1 MYLHTRTKFG
11 SQLWTDFQLSHDLMT
26 HDHHGQ
32 TIFDNRKVRMM
43 ITRVLLERVWSGQ
56 LYLDVQWRHKLSL
69 RWNKTM
75 RIFWEWLISA
85 CDHET
90 STKPKPKH
98 WQVLEITELT
108 STPLKPEQIV
118 SLFQWWNSSWHFNQ
132 RSTVCHVDR
141 SEFGPRRRWSDD
153 EIRRDNSILDSE
165 NSSLSGRDK
174 IGFIKNQFSLWGHN
188 KACNELIIIYLDKT
202 FQNVTYHLVS
212 QSLCQFIESWCR

>member
-1 MYLHTRTKFG
+1 
-11 SQLWTDFQLSHDLMT
+11 
-26 HDHHGQ
+26 
-32 TIFDNRKVRMM
+32 
-43 ITRVLLERVWSGQ
+43 
-56 LYLDVQWRHKLSL
+56 
-69 RWNKTM
+69 M

-118 SLFQWWNSSWHFNQ
+118 SLFQWWNLSWHFNQ
-132 RSTVCHVDR
+132 GFTVCHVQ
-141 SEFGPRRRWSDD
+141 GPTGPNWSDD
-153 EIRRDNSILDSE
+153 EICRGNSILDLE
-165 NSSLSGRDK
+165 NSSLPGTDE

-202 FQNVTYHLVS
+202 FQNVKYHLVS